1 MSPYAKTKGSRVR
14 MLGYLAEGEY
24 LRHFTTTRSNGLS
37 GLCTDNIAYLI
48 PGSAYL

>member
-14 MLGYLAEGEY
+14 MLGYLAEGEH
-24 LRHFTTTRSNGLS
+24 LRHFLQPRALS
-37 GLCTDNIAYLI
+37 GLCTDNIAYTV